1 MRLSE
6 NFFYTFRE
14 DVKDEE
20 TVSGNL
26 LVKSGMVKKIGN
38 GIYMYMPLGLKVLK
52 NIENIIRE
60 EMNKAGANELLMPNL
75 LPEDVYISSG
85 RRDNFGDSMF
95 SLKDRYNRSLVLGP
109 THEEF
114 FVEAAKM
121 KVKSYKD
128 LPFNLY
134 QIGNKYR
141 DEPRPR
147 FGLIRVREFFMKD
160 AYSFDTDLDGLDK
173 SYRKMFEAYKKI
185 FDRIGID
192 YRIVTADT
200 GVMGGLLSEEF
211 QAVTDIGEDILVL
224 CDCGYASNIEVSE
237 CVINKEK
244 AEEPKVR
251 ELVHTPNAK
260 TIEEVSNLLEEDKDK
275 FVKTLIYKIDDTL
288 YACLVS
294 GDREINETK
303 LRKLVGGT
311 KIELASFE
319 EVEKVTNAKVGFAG
333 PIDLDIKI
341 VIDNDILYKYNYIV
355 GANKTDYHYKNVN
368 TSDFKY
374 DYIGDIKN
382 VKEFDACPKCG
393 KKLYFKNG
401 IEIGNT
407 FKLGTKYSKALDLNY
422 LDENNTLKPVVM
434 GCYGIGLGRIMAS
447 VVEQKNDEHGIIWPV
462 NIAPFKVSIVLIDK
476 EDDLQKSIANALYNN
491 LMNKQIDT
499 ILDDR
504 DLRAGV
510 KFNDMDLIGI
520 PYRITV
526 GKKAKD
532 NLVELKIRE
541 TNQVFDVHV
550 NDIVTK
556 IIELM
561 K

>member
-244 AEEPKVR
+244 AEKPKVR

-303 LRKLVGGT
+303 LLKLVGGT
-311 KIELASFE
+311 KIELARFE